1 MQELGNNR
9 QKKRGQHYNPI
20 FYLKHFSTE
29 RNGKYYIWCFNKET
43 GESFETNIK
52 NIGKESWFY
61 DRHNIFEDALSI
73 LDGHHST
80 IYKMIETMPI
90 YALIEQEK
98 RLIAEFIYLTHVR
111 TRKAREDILPVNQ
124 DVLHD
129 EEFRKKFKY
138 VFPGKVIE
146 EELEGLKRNFQF
158 SNMFDVKIP
167 YNNPNVSELIKK
179 IMSFDFF
186 ILKNETGTEFYTS
199 DHPISCF
206 DLTDEEGFKVVLPLT
221 PEQYLVIYNDQ
232 EWLDAFPTQ
241 KKMVNEWFV
250 KYANEKMIQNA
261 HKFIYSRSDDF
272 KFVRELMENQMI

>member
-124 DVLHD
+124 DVYTM
-129 EEFRKKFKY
+129 KN
-138 VFPGKVIE
+138 
-146 EELEGLKRNFQF
+146 LEKN
-158 SNMFDVKIP
+158 SNMFFQVK
-167 YNNPNVSELIKK
+167 LLKK
-179 IMSFDFF
+179 
-186 ILKNETGTEFYTS
+186 N
-199 DHPISCF
+199 
-206 DLTDEEGFKVVLPLT
+206 
-221 PEQYLVIYNDQ
+221 
-232 EWLDAFPTQ
+232 
-241 KKMVNEWFV
+241 
-250 KYANEKMIQNA
+250 
-261 HKFIYSRSDDF
+261 
-272 KFVRELMENQMI
+272 